1 MIYSNFYQKWIT
13 TCMRCKLAL
22 INFDTSSNKDEVMV
36 AAQQQFYD
44 YKILR
49 KYFIIDHDIYK
60 VRNDCGKC
68 FNKSCRAYMK
78 NQ

>member
-1 MIYSNFYQKWIT
+1 
-13 TCMRCKLAL
+13 MRCKLAL
-22 INFDTSSNKDEVMV
+22 INFDISANKIT
-36 AAQQQFYD
+36 AQQQFYD

-60 VRNDCGKC
+60 VRNDCGNY